1 MPPLGKG
8 LQNLLMVDWQARVSY
23 APFSSILYTRI
34 RLNLIYTQGLY
45 AGTDQD
51 MPRQGI
57 KLRPLNVDIVLKDKV
72 YDALKNAILS
82 MDIYTDEASP
92 KLDERRLAEDL
103 GVSRTPIR
111 EALSRLEQE
120 GLVQNIPRRGAF
132 VVRKT
137 KKEIL
142 EIICVWGALEGMAAR
157 MATVRAS
164 DEEIAELRELFATFK
179 DPEGASAQ
187 IDEYSNKNITFHQ
200 AIIKLCKCDLLV
212 DIAEGLFLHMR
223 PVLSRTISEGQ
234 RLTNSIVDHMYIIEV
249 LEKRDAD
256 LSETYVREHT
266 NELKE
271 HVNHHVDW
279 LK

>member
-1 MPPLGKG
+1 MPK
-8 LQNLLMVDWQARVSY
+8 
-23 APFSSILYTRI
+23 
-34 RLNLIYTQGLY
+34 
-45 AGTDQD
+45 QD
-51 MPRQGI
+51 I

-72 YDALKNAILS
+72 YDALKGAILA
-82 MDIYTDEASP
+82 MDIYADEDAP

-142 EIICVWGALEGMAAR
+142 EMICVWSALEGLAAR

-164 DEEIAELRELFATFK
+164 DDELAELRELFATFG
-179 DPEGASAQ
+179 DSEGVSAH
-187 IDEYSNKNITFHQ
+187 IDEYSDKNITFHQ
-200 AIIKLCKCDLLV
+200 AIIKLSKCDLLV
-212 DIAEGLFLHMR
+212 EIAEGLFIHMR
-223 PVLSRTISEGQ
+223 PIRSRTIREGQ
-234 RLTNSIVDHMYIIEV
+234 RLRNSIVDHMHIIEA
-249 LEKRDAD
+249 LENRDAE
-256 LSETYVREHT
+256 LSEKYVREHT

-271 HVNHHVDW
+271 HVNDYVDW
-279 LK
+279 LE